1 MSHPALTQLRALRYF
16 TEIPALE
23 PQLLDW
29 LLLEDSMTKRFEQQ
43 GKTVSVTMIREGFV
57 EQNEIPEELPLLPKE
72 SRYWLREILLCADGE
87 PWLAGRTVVPV
98 STLSGPELALQKLG
112 KTPLGRYLFTS
123 STLTRDFIEIGRDAG
138 LWGRRSRLRLSGKPL
153 LLTELFLPGV
163 TVVLRGK
170 NMEWSLTQ
178 NKLLAFHR
186 LMRTDKPIGALLLLW
201 PTLWALWVATPGVP
215 QLWILAVFVA
225 GVWLMRAAGCVVND
239 YADRKFDGHV
249 KRTAN
254 RPLPSGAVTEKEAR
268 TLFVVLVLISF
279 LLVLTLNTMTILLSI
294 AALALAWVYPFMKR
308 YTHLPQVVLGA
319 AFGWSIPMA
328 FAAVSESVP
337 LSCWLMFLANI
348 LWAVA
353 YDTQYAMVDRDDDVK
368 IGIKSTAILFG
379 QYDKLIIGILQIGV
393 LALMAIIGEL
403 NGLGWGYYWSILVAG
418 ALFVYQQKLI
428 ANREREAC
436 FKAFMNNNYV
446 GLVLFLGL
454 AMSYWHF

>member
-1 MSHPALTQLRALRYF
+1 
-16 TEIPALE
+16 
-23 PQLLDW
+23 
-29 LLLEDSMTKRFEQQ
+29 
-43 GKTVSVTMIREGFV
+43 
-57 EQNEIPEELPLLPKE
+57 
-72 SRYWLREILLCADGE
+72 
-87 PWLAGRTVVPV
+87 
-98 STLSGPELALQKLG
+98 
-112 KTPLGRYLFTS
+112 
-123 STLTRDFIEIGRDAG
+123 
-138 LWGRRSRLRLSGKPL
+138 
-153 LLTELFLPGV
+153 
-163 TVVLRGK
+163 
-170 NMEWSLTQ
+170 MEWSLTQ
-178 NKLLAFHR
+178 NKLLAYHR

-215 QLWILAVFVA
+215 PLWILGVFIA

-249 KRTAN
+249 KRTAH
-254 RPLPSGAVTEKEAR
+254 RPLPSGQVTEKEAR
-268 TLFVVLVLISF
+268 TLFIVLVLLSF
-279 LLVLTLNTMTILLSI
+279 LLVLTLNTMTILLSV

-353 YDTQYAMVDRDDDVK
+353 YDTQYAMVDRDDDLK

-379 QYDKLIIGILQIGV
+379 RHDKLIIGILQVAV
-393 LALMAIIGEL
+393 LALMVTIGYL
-403 NGLGWGYYWSILVAG
+403 NGLNWAFYWAVLVAG
-418 ALFVYQQKLI
+418 MLFVYQQKLI
-428 ANREREAC
+428 AKREREAC

-454 AMSYWHF
+454 ARSYFS

>member
-1 MSHPALTQLRALRYF
+1 
-16 TEIPALE
+16 
-23 PQLLDW
+23 
-29 LLLEDSMTKRFEQQ
+29 
-43 GKTVSVTMIREGFV
+43 
-57 EQNEIPEELPLLPKE
+57 
-72 SRYWLREILLCADGE
+72 
-87 PWLAGRTVVPV
+87 
-98 STLSGPELALQKLG
+98 
-112 KTPLGRYLFTS
+112 
-123 STLTRDFIEIGRDAG
+123 
-138 LWGRRSRLRLSGKPL
+138 
-153 LLTELFLPGV
+153 
-163 TVVLRGK
+163 
-170 NMEWSLTQ
+170 
-178 NKLLAFHR
+178 
-186 LMRTDKPIGALLLLW
+186 MRTDKPIGALLLLW

-215 QLWILAVFVA
+215 PLWILLVFVA

-254 RPLPSGAVTEKEAR
+254 RPLPSGAVTENEAR
-268 TLFVVLVLISF
+268 VLFVVLVLLAF
-279 LLVLTLNTMTILLSI
+279 ALVLTLNVMTILLSV

-337 LSCWLMFLANI
+337 LSCWIMFLANI

-379 QYDKLIIGILQIGV
+379 RFDKLIIGILQMAV
-393 LALMAIIGEL
+393 LVLMASIGWL
-403 NGLGWGYYWSILVAG
+403 NGLGWTYYGTVLIAG
-418 ALFVYQQKLI
+418 VLFVYQQKLI
-428 ANREREAC
+428 AGRDRDAC

-454 AMSYWHF
+454 ALSYLHLP